1 MHKIT
6 WLPGDGIGP
15 EVTGAAIKV
24 IDAVGVKIDWE
35 RVEIGEKILAESG
48 KPLTEDV
55 FEIVKKNKIAIK
67 GPTTTP
73 VVSGHSSANVA
84 LRKGLDLYACV
95 RPIKSVPGIRSLYQD
110 LDIVVIRENT
120 EGLYTGKEQEI
131 VPGVVECLKIVTE
144 QASKRIARFA
154 FEFAKRE
161 GRKKIT
167 AVHKANI
174 MKITD
179 GLFLSCVR
187 EVSKDYPEIQ
197 YEEGIVDS
205 TCMQLVT
212 NPYQYDVLVMGNLY
226 GDIISDLCAGLI
238 GGLGIAPGANFGDGC
253 AIFESL
259 HGSAPD
265 IAGKNIA
272 NPLASIFSGTLMLR
286 HIGEAGAAKRIE
298 AAVKKIIQKGILTK
312 DLGGSA
318 TTDEIT
324 NAIEKEMTNH

>member
-15 EVTGAAIKV
+15 EVTGSTIKV
-24 IDAVGVKIDWE
+24 INATGVKIDWE
-35 RVEIGEKILAESG
+35 RVEIGEKVLAESG
-48 KPLTEDV
+48 KPLTDDV
-55 FEIVKKNKIAIK
+55 FDIVKKNKIAIK

-73 VVSGHSSANVA
+73 IVSGHSSANVA
-84 LRKGLDLYACV
+84 LRKGLNLYACV
-95 RPIKSVPGIRSLYQD
+95 RPIKSISDIRSLYKD

-144 QASKRIARFA
+144 QASRKIARFA
-154 FEFAKRE
+154 FEYAKKE
-161 GRKKIT
+161 GRKKVT

-174 MKITD
+174 MKMTD

-187 EVSKDYPEIQ
+187 EISKDYPKIQ

-238 GGLGIAPGANFGDGC
+238 GGLGVAPGANFGDGC
-253 AIFESL
+253 AIFESV

-265 IAGKNIA
+265 IAGENIA
-272 NPLASIFSGTLMLR
+272 NPIASILSGALMLR
-286 HIGEAGAAKRIE
+286 YIGEDFAAKRIE
-298 AAVKKIIQKGILTK
+298 DAIKRVVKQGMLTK
-312 DLGGSA
+312 DLGGNSK
-318 TTDEIT
+318 TDQIT
-324 NAIEKEMTNH
+324 SAIEKEL

>member
-15 EVTGAAIKV
+15 EVTGSTIKV
-24 IDAVGVKIDWE
+24 INATGVKIDWE
-35 RVEIGEKILAESG
+35 RVEIGEKVLAESG
-48 KPLTEDV
+48 KPLTDDV
-55 FEIVKKNKIAIK
+55 FDIVKKNKIAIK

-73 VVSGHSSANVA
+73 IVSGHSSANVA
-84 LRKGLDLYACV
+84 LRKGLNLYACV
-95 RPIKSVPGIRSLYQD
+95 RPIKSISDIRSLYKD

-144 QASKRIARFA
+144 QASRKIARFA
-154 FEFAKRE
+154 FEYAKKE
-161 GRKKIT
+161 GRKKVT

-174 MKITD
+174 MKMTD

-187 EVSKDYPEIQ
+187 EISKDYPKIQ

-238 GGLGIAPGANFGDGC
+238 GGLGVAPGANFGDGC
-253 AIFESL
+253 AIFESV

-272 NPLASIFSGTLMLR
+272 NPIASILSGALMLR
-286 HIGEAGAAKRIE
+286 YIGEDFAAKRIE
-298 AAVKKIIQKGILTK
+298 DAIKRVVKQGMLTK
-312 DLGGSA
+312 DLGGNSK
-318 TTDEIT
+318 TDQIT
-324 NAIEKEMTNH
+324 SAIEKEL